1 MLWLSLR
8 EEEQGLQEAPKA
20 VFSGSGPV
28 LHSVNDE
35 RKKKASPSHVH
46 QPSRGLPKSLEHEDK
61 DGDNV
66 PPWTPEFMGNQ
77 HSASALF

>member
-35 RKKKASPSHVH
+35 RKKKRISQPCSPAI
-46 QPSRGLPKSLEHEDK
+46 QG
-61 DGDNV
+61 
-66 PPWTPEFMGNQ
+66 
-77 HSASALF
+77 SA